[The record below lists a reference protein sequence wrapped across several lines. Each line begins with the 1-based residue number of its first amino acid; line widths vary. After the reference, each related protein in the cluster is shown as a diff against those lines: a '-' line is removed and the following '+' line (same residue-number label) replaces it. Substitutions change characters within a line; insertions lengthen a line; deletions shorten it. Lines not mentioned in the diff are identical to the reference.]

1 MPYVCGEFGKT
12 LAEHM
17 LIAFQLA
24 DGGIRKR
31 FYVKPVMCKRD
42 NRIVHA
48 MVQKDARN
56 RRQFPGKI
64 LR

>member
-31 FYVKPVMCKRD
+31 FYVNCD
-42 NRIVHA
+42 
-48 MVQKDARN
+48 VQTGQSDRS
-56 RRQFPGKI
+56 RYGTERCEES
-64 LR
+64 